1 MIEWRNI
8 KKSFGPKEVLRG
20 VDLKIPEGSLFG
32 FAGVNGAGKS
42 TLIKCFLGFLKP
54 DSGIMTLE
62 NKPLEG
68 VHFKSIIGYLPEVF
82 QPPLDL
88 KCCEFLNYAY
98 SLIRKTELPKKE
110 VEAVLQQVGLPGA
123 YSMLIRQL
131 SKGMRQ
137 RLGIAQAMVHSPKVL
152 ILDEPFSGLDPIG
165 RFELKE
171 LFKSI
176 YSQGKTLFF
185 SSHNLSEI
193 QDLCTHMAVLH
204 KGRIEAMNTVDGLL
218 QQYQCKSLEKV
229 FLTVIGHPLN
239 GENE

>member
-1 MIEWRNI
+1 MIEWHGI

-20 VDLKIPEGSLFG
+20 VDLNVPQGSLLG

-54 DSGIMTLE
+54 DAGTMTLE
-62 NKPLEG
+62 NKPLDN
-68 VHFKSIIGYLPEVF
+68 VHFKRVIGYLPEVF

-98 SLIRKTELPKKE
+98 ALIQKTELPKKE
-110 VEAVLQQVGLPGA
+110 LEAVLELVGLPGS
-123 YSMLIRQL
+123 YSLLIRQL

-176 YSQGKTLFF
+176 YNQGKTIFF

-204 KGRIEAMNTVDGLL
+204 KGRVEAMNTVDELL
-218 QQYQCKSLEKV
+218 KQYQCKSLEKV

>member
-1 MIEWRNI
+1 MIEWQGI
-8 KKSFGPKEVLRG
+8 KKSFGSKEVLRG
-20 VDLKIPEGSLFG
+20 VDLNVPEGSLFG
-32 FAGVNGAGKS
+32 FAGINGAGKS

-54 DSGIMTLE
+54 DSGSMTLDNKSLE
-62 NKPLEG
+62 N
-68 VHFKSIIGYLPEVF
+68 VHFKRLIGYLPEVF

-88 KCCEFLNYAY
+88 KCCEFLNYAH
-98 SLIRKTELPKKE
+98 SLIRKKELSKKE
-110 VEAVLQQVGLPGA
+110 IEAVLEQAGLPG
-123 YSMLIRQL
+123 SSSLLIRQL

-137 RLGIAQAMVHSPKVL
+137 RLGIAQAMVHSPKIL

-176 YSQGKTLFF
+176 YNQGKTLFF

-218 QQYQCKSLEKV
+218 QQYECKSLEKV

-239 GENE
+239 GEKE